1 MVVNR
6 LNSQPSPNGNRRDV
20 HSADGVRKVQGSAD
34 DQRPQPAWLESI
46 AAVSRSQVNERPA
59 TLLAAGVMVGVVLG
73 WLVKRR

>member
-20 HSADGVRKVQGSAD
+20 RSSDTVGKVRGSAD
-34 DQRPQPAWLESI
+34 DQRPQSAWLESI
-46 AAVSRSQVNERPA
+46 AAASRSQVNEHPA